1 MVGNESAGE
10 YHLEIVNTTLDDEAE
25 YQCQVAPAADDQPL
39 TGVAHLTVI
48 GYIHTAAVTSL
59 TQSMVTIRSPFCGY
73 KTIAQ

>member
-48 GYIHTAAVTSL
+48 GTYTRLQTSL